1 VFRSVQSNLATD
13 LGTSPGKV
21 ADLNEVGSRATD
33 ALHYDAAPQLAFSAP
48 YPPKAKTR
56 EIIKLAEGRPAQKIK
71 PAGLDADGLSHQRKL
86 LKTRLANSR
95 LGAIAIA
102 SSSSGSISI
111 VLTFTDFVALDDV
124 G

>member
-71 PAGLDADGLSHQRKL
+71 PAGLDADGLYIKGSCSKL
-86 LKTRLANSR
+86 GWQIAILAQLRLPQALRAQSR
-95 LGAIAIA
+95 LY
-102 SSSSGSISI
+102 
-111 VLTFTDFVALDDV
+111 
-124 G
+124 